1 MKEIFIAEDHELTAD
16 SLIRVLS
23 HLGYRVSHR
32 ADGLDAIK
40 HIRLRRN
47 QIDLAILDIGLPGID
62 GITLC
67 KMIRTEK
74 IDFPI
79 LMLTSLDN
87 TESVVSA
94 LGKGADDYLTK
105 PFITAELHARIR
117 SLLRR
122 PVSIESY
129 TWQAGPLRV
138 DSRTREAVFAGKLLP
153 LRKKEFDILYYLVK
167 NSGQT
172 LSREQIIASAWGVGD
187 APNENVID
195 VYIKQLRSL
204 LGASRGIIRTIH
216 GVGYKLQPFDFETSS
231 PPTY

>member
-1 MKEIFIAEDHELTAD
+1 MKEIFIVEDHDLTAD
-16 SLIRVLS
+16 SLIRVIGS
-23 HLGYRVSHR
+23 LGYWVTHR
-32 ADGLDAIK
+32 ADGLEALK

-67 KMIRTEK
+67 KMVRAEK

-87 TESVVSA
+87 TESVVAA

-105 PFITAELHARIR
+105 PFITAELHVRIR

-122 PVSIESY
+122 PVTIEGYS
-129 TWQAGPLRV
+129 WQAGPLKL
-138 DSRTREAVFAGKLLP
+138 DSRTREAVLAGRLLP
-153 LRKKEFDILYYLVK
+153 LRKKEFDILFYLVK

-172 LSREQIIASAWGVGD
+172 LSRDQIIASAWGAGD

-204 LGASRGIIRTIH
+204 LGAKREMIKTIH
-216 GVGYKLQPFDFETSS
+216 GVGYKLQPIEEGE
-231 PPTY
+231 

>member
-1 MKEIFIAEDHELTAD
+1 MKEIFIAEDHDLTAD

-23 HLGYRVSHR
+23 SLGYRVTHR
-32 ADGLDAIK
+32 ADGLEALK

-67 KMIRTEK
+67 KMIRAEK

-87 TESVVSA
+87 TESVVNA

-122 PVSIESY
+122 PVTIESY
-129 TWQAGPLRV
+129 CWQAGPLKV
-138 DSRTREAVFAGKLLP
+138 DSRTREAVLEGRLLP
-153 LRKKEFDILYYLVK
+153 LRKKEFDILFYLVK

-172 LSREQIIASAWGVGD
+172 LSRDQIIASAWGVGE

-195 VYIKQLRSL
+195 VYIKQLRNL
-204 LGASRGIIRTIH
+204 LGSRRDMIKTVH
-216 GVGYKLQPFDFETSS
+216 GVGYKLQPLEVVMND
-231 PPTY
+231 